1 MADLHTEIN
10 ELIEMRLRKI
20 LAAGQTIDVTE
31 WISQFA
37 ESFADLV
44 VFSSLDEERPKL
56 VEHALERIQF
66 FIREKEKMFE
76 KTDRIKGPS
85 HHDR

>member
-10 ELIEMRLRKI
+10 KLIEMRLRKN
-20 LAAGQTIDVTE
+20 LDSGQSIDVLE

-44 VFSSLDEERPKL
+44 VFSALDEERPKL
-56 VEHALERIQF
+56 IQHALERIQF
-66 FIREKEKMFE
+66 FIREKEKMFG
-76 KTDRIKGPS
+76 KGERPERWS
-85 HHDR
+85 HHGG

>member
-10 ELIEMRLRKI
+10 ELIEMRLRRT
-20 LAAGQTIDVTE
+20 LEAGQTIDVID

-37 ESFADLV
+37 ESFADLI
-44 VFSSLDEERPKL
+44 VFSALDEERSKL

-76 KTDRIKGPS
+76 QVRRPKSMESP
-85 HHDR
+85 

>member
-10 ELIEMRLRKI
+10 KLIEMRLRKN
-20 LAAGQTIDVTE
+20 LDSGQSIDVLE

-56 VEHALERIQF
+56 IQHALERIQF
-66 FIREKEKMFE
+66 FIREKEKMFGKVE
-76 KTDRIKGPS
+76 RLERWS
-85 HHDR
+85 HHGG